1 MHFVLSKVY
10 RAKTPKND
18 IVALKRIRINHHQKE
33 SSTTLSLS
41 QEGFPISALREIS
54 LLSRISHE
62 NIVSVYQVGVAEG
75 LENVFMIMEYCA
87 QDMAYLSMY
96 FLIQMV
102 VDVYFG
108 GW

>member
-1 MHFVLSKVY
+1 
-10 RAKTPKND
+10 
-18 IVALKRIRINHHQKE
+18 
-33 SSTTLSLS
+33 
-41 QEGFPISALREIS
+41 
-54 LLSRISHE
+54 
-62 NIVSVYQVGVAEG
+62 VGVAEG